1 VLQKL
6 CRALEQYQQ
15 RIGVCG
21 SEECPPQ
28 SGPACDDPGEP
39 CSPINGLALLE
50 STGYSCQPT
59 EQDVFQ
65 CISDQVCEAYSLEGG
80 GKFLVDSAVSLVRLE
95 LSGTAAT
102 TDPDSIVDGTDI
114 TVSLDAYNYLTRT
127 HVEQASIWSFELT
140 RSGADF
146 VATGAGTA
154 LVNGVSTSIEFTA
167 TQTGSD
173 VTFEVRDDADTLL
186 IGTDG
191 EVDRAAFQLTV
202 TP

>member
-1 VLQKL
+1 MSVAYETFAVAVAGGDL
-6 CRALEQYQQ
+6 CVGRW
-15 RIGVCG
+15 G
-21 SEECPPQ
+21 
-28 SGPACDDPGEP
+28 SGPRVVLGVH
-39 CSPINGLALLE
+39 G
-50 STGYSCQPT
+50 
-59 EQDVFQ
+59 
-65 CISDQVCEAYSLEGG
+65 
-80 GKFLVDSAVSLVRLE
+80 
-95 LSGTAAT
+95 
-102 TDPDSIVDGTDI
+102 
-114 TVSLDAYNYLTRT
+114 LTRT
-127 HVEQASIWSFELT
+127 HVEQVSISSFELT

-146 VATGAGTA
+146 EATGAGTA